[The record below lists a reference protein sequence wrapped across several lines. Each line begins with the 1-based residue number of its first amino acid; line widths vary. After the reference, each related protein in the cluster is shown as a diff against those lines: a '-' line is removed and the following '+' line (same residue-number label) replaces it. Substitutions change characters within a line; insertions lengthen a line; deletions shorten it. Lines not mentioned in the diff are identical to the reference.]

1 MIGLERFSLYQNEDE
16 LKADLEQTNLVNCLS
31 WNFLIQRDRKG
42 EDGKLTD
49 KFMNEM
55 LFYAVKEE
63 EPWEGLNCFIYDY
76 RPVFYSNALACALLT
91 LKYLSAEEVPFKELM
106 CDKQKGET
114 TKNNHGIDADVQRL
128 KEKLDSF
135 LKYEN
140 EILMSE
146 GKENGYIQT
155 MYPCRYIPS
164 INQESVKDFLA
175 PVIRKIAKDMIED
188 EGGEEDEYIEINRTM
203 ALIKN
208 QLNVYQINRK
218 KNKKDEKHEVDS
230 EYDIIDDENEST
242 DQRQRKTRLKKLYKS
257 FFNELLEIEKSD
269 YAEASWSERVMNQ
282 FVKEMIYHCREVIE
296 LENYLSIIKFIPKG
310 TSKERKRLI
319 EEEINM
325 RLFDFTEKRC
335 VPIVFYSD
343 KLIIRPGTLS
353 NKNYI
358 CFLKKVTMIL
368 YMYAGMDAKSA
379 YKRLSDYVNQKPYLV
394 NKDDGERM
402 NLFEFKPIEYI
413 GDQEE
418 RKSFLISTMSH
429 IMRAFYDREPYEPTG
444 EPQSFW
450 ASVIDSTVLSTQ

>member
-218 KNKKDEKHEVDS
+218 KNKKNEKHEVDS

-379 YKRLSDYVNQKPYLV
+379 YKRLSDYVNQKPYLI

-413 GDQEE
+413 GDPEYY
-418 RKSFLISTMSH
+418 F
-429 IMRAFYDREPYEPTG
+429 AP
-444 EPQSFW
+444 
-450 ASVIDSTVLSTQ
+450 

>member
-218 KNKKDEKHEVDS
+218 KNKKNEKHEVDS

-325 RLFDFTEKRC
+325 RLFDFR
-335 VPIVFYSD
+335 
-343 KLIIRPGTLS
+343 
-353 NKNYI
+353 
-358 CFLKKVTMIL
+358 
-368 YMYAGMDAKSA
+368 
-379 YKRLSDYVNQKPYLV
+379 
-394 NKDDGERM
+394 
-402 NLFEFKPIEYI
+402 
-413 GDQEE
+413 
-418 RKSFLISTMSH
+418 
-429 IMRAFYDREPYEPTG
+429 
-444 EPQSFW
+444 
-450 ASVIDSTVLSTQ
+450 

>member
-1 MIGLERFSLYQNEDE
+1 MIGLERFSLYKNEDE
-16 LKADLEQTNLVNCLS
+16 LKADLEQTNLVNCPS

-63 EPWEGLNCFIYDY
+63 EPWEGLDCFIYDY

-128 KEKLDSF
+128 EEKLDSF

-155 MYPCRYIPS
+155 MYPCRY
-164 INQESVKDFLA
+164 
-175 PVIRKIAKDMIED
+175 
-188 EGGEEDEYIEINRTM
+188 
-203 ALIKN
+203 
-208 QLNVYQINRK
+208 
-218 KNKKDEKHEVDS
+218 
-230 EYDIIDDENEST
+230 
-242 DQRQRKTRLKKLYKS
+242 
-257 FFNELLEIEKSD
+257 
-269 YAEASWSERVMNQ
+269 
-282 FVKEMIYHCREVIE
+282 
-296 LENYLSIIKFIPKG
+296 
-310 TSKERKRLI
+310 
-319 EEEINM
+319 
-325 RLFDFTEKRC
+325 
-335 VPIVFYSD
+335 
-343 KLIIRPGTLS
+343 
-353 NKNYI
+353 
-358 CFLKKVTMIL
+358 
-368 YMYAGMDAKSA
+368 
-379 YKRLSDYVNQKPYLV
+379 
-394 NKDDGERM
+394 KDDGDRM

>member
-1 MIGLERFSLYQNEDE
+1 M
-16 LKADLEQTNLVNCLS
+16 
-31 WNFLIQRDRKG
+31 
-42 EDGKLTD
+42 
-49 KFMNEM
+49 
-55 LFYAVKEE
+55 
-63 EPWEGLNCFIYDY
+63 
-76 RPVFYSNALACALLT
+76 
-91 LKYLSAEEVPFKELM
+91 
-106 CDKQKGET
+106 
-114 TKNNHGIDADVQRL
+114 
-128 KEKLDSF
+128 
-135 LKYEN
+135 
-140 EILMSE
+140 
-146 GKENGYIQT
+146 
-155 MYPCRYIPS
+155 
-164 INQESVKDFLA
+164 
-175 PVIRKIAKDMIED
+175 
-188 EGGEEDEYIEINRTM
+188 
-203 ALIKN
+203 
-208 QLNVYQINRK
+208 
-218 KNKKDEKHEVDS
+218 DS

-379 YKRLSDYVNQKPYLV
+379 YKRLSDYVNQKPYLI

-418 RKSFLISTMSH
+418 RKSFLISTMNH